1 MNVDIVLKVCFRP
14 LDQDEKSDEVFKQL
28 RTCLLL
34 GKGRWR
40 NEGNRG
46 HLLILMS
53 YGRATEQDIR
63 NAKIFGDCQALNT
76 GTA

>member
-28 RTCLLL
+28 RNHLLL
-34 GKGRWR
+34 GNGRWR
-40 NEGNRG
+40 NAGHRG

-53 YGRATEQDIR
+53 YGRATDQDIR
-63 NAKIFGDCQALNT
+63 NPEDFW
-76 GTA
+76 